1 MQPSDIIIE
10 EEEEKD
16 CSPIAERHK
25 KYSLPINKGFRID
38 SKLKESISRSES
50 DLIKQDSLMT
60 IKDEEV
66 EAG

>member
-1 MQPSDIIIE
+1 VKPRDVILE

-16 CSPIAERHK
+16 CSPIPDRQHK
-25 KYSLPINKGFRID
+25 YFKNLNKEFKVD

-50 DLIKQDSLMT
+50 DLLKQDSIMT

>member
-1 MQPSDIIIE
+1 LPKDIIIE

-16 CSPIAERHK
+16 CSPIPERPQ
-25 KYSLPINKGFRID
+25 KYLISRNKGLKEEK
-38 SKLKESISRSES
+38 KLKESISRSES
-50 DLIKQDSLMT
+50 DLLKQDTLMT